1 MPDASTEVPEERRD
15 AVTGSLQES
24 DLALIEAL
32 QRSPRAPWSQ
42 IGPALGVDAT
52 SAARRWHRLVAQGLA
67 WLTAYPSASTTSFAY
82 VDVRCRPNTV
92 DDVTRHLCALPQVLS
107 VEEVT
112 GDFDLFV
119 TVTVAAPTPAALAAL
134 VRRDLPTAPGV
145 EATAVHLGLRLYQEG
160 SGWRMRALDRQQ
172 RSLLAPQQQPPRRS
186 PTAATADVALIAALG
201 RDGRRSHQELA
212 RDLGVSEA
220 TVRRRV
226 QRLMETRSV
235 HFRCDF
241 AQRAAGWP
249 LAATYRIDLPAHQ
262 LTAAARTL
270 GLMPEVRLCSAVSG
284 TANFLVIAWLRTAE
298 DVTGF
303 EAHMCEQ
310 LPDLRVHD
318 RTVTLVTAKR
328 MGRLLDPH
336 GRAVGH
342 VPWDDPGTTP

>member
-1 MPDASTEVPEERRD
+1 MPDSSPEASPGHRD
-15 AVTGSLQES
+15 AAAGSLQES

-32 QRSPRAPWSQ
+32 QHSPRAPWSQ

-52 SAARRWHRLVAQGLA
+52 SVARRWHRLVGQGLA

-92 DDVTRHLCALPQVLS
+92 DEVTRHLCALPQVLS

-112 GDFDLFV
+112 GDFDLLL
-119 TVTVAAPTPAALAAL
+119 TVAAPTPAALAAL

-145 EATAVHLGLRLYQEG
+145 EATAIHLGLRLYQEG

-172 RSLLAPQQQPPRRS
+172 RSLLVPPQRPTRRS
-186 PTAATADVALIAALG
+186 LTGATADAALIAALG

-220 TVRRRV
+220 TVRRRL
-226 QRLMETRSV
+226 QRLMEARSV

-241 AQRAAGWP
+241 AQGAAGWP
-249 LAATYRIDLPAHQ
+249 LTATYRIDLPADR
-262 LTAAARTL
+262 LTAAARAL
-270 GLMPEVRLCSAVSG
+270 SLMPEVRLCSAVSG
-284 TANFLVIAWLRTAE
+284 TAGFLVIAWLRTTE

-310 LPDLRVHD
+310 LPDLRVLD
-318 RTVTLVTAKR
+318 RTVTLITAKR

-342 VPWDDPGTTP
+342 VPWDDLSTTL

>member
-1 MPDASTEVPEERRD
+1 MPDSDPEASPGHRD
-15 AVTGSLQES
+15 AAAGSLQES
-24 DLALIEAL
+24 DLVLIEAL
-32 QRSPRAPWSQ
+32 QHSPRAPWSQ

-52 SAARRWHRLVAQGLA
+52 SASRRWHRLVGQGLA

-92 DDVTRHLCALPQVLS
+92 DEVTRHLCALPQVLS

-112 GDFDLFV
+112 GDFDLFL
-119 TVTVAAPTPAALAAL
+119 TVAAPTPAALAAL

-145 EATAVHLGLRLYQEG
+145 EATVIHLGLRLYQEG
-160 SGWRMRALDRQQ
+160 SGWRVRALDRQQ
-172 RSLLAPQQQPPRRS
+172 RSLLVPPQRPPRRS
-186 PTAATADVALIAALG
+186 LTGATADAALIAALG

-220 TVRRRV
+220 AVRRRLR
-226 QRLMETRSV
+226 RLMETRSV

-241 AQRAAGWP
+241 AQGAAGWP
-249 LAATYRIDLPAHQ
+249 LTATYRIDLPAGR

-284 TANFLVIAWLRTAE
+284 TADFLVIAWLRTTE

-303 EAHMCEQ
+303 EGHMCEQ
-310 LPDLRVHD
+310 LPDLRVLD
-318 RTVTLVTAKR
+318 RTVTLITAKR

-342 VPWDDPGTTP
+342 VPWNDLSTTL